1 MYFNQDI
8 VLKTGTTAAQPS
20 GGVDVRFSKSISSF
34 NLTTSLSETQIT
46 SYVFSY
52 YTDNDIGNNFS
63 NGVFTAPYDGL
74 YLFHFCIFAEVH
86 RGIASYGCILKKNGT
101 TPIAHLNVRN
111 LGYPDLYSQSVDDNM
126 YYNKNA
132 TVLYSA
138 DANDTFSLYAY
149 FENVEQ
155 RGFLLT
161 YSSGS
166 SKFEGT
172 LIRKY

>member
-8 VLKTGTTAAQPS
+8 VLKPGTTAAQPS

-46 SYVFSY
+46 SYVSSY
-52 YTDNDIGNNFS
+52 YADNNIGNNFY

-74 YLFHFCIFAEVH
+74 YLFHFFIFAQVD

-101 TPIAHLNVRN
+101 TPIAHVNVRN
-111 LGYPDLYSQSVDDNM
+111 FAAPDLFSQATSDYM
-126 YYNKNA
+126 SYNKDA

-149 FENVEQ
+149 FENVEE
-155 RGFLLT
+155 RGYLFT